1 MKITHARTRVLRTP
15 ADNPLVVGIP
25 QPGTREFV
33 TLELD
38 TDEGVQGIGLTFFG
52 GALTPAL
59 KQAVDDLTELIIGE
73 DPTPVEAIAAKLRR
87 AAGSAGPGG
96 IFTLA
101 LSAIDIALW
110 DIKGKVLN
118 QPVSSLLGGYRDRA
132 PTYASGAL
140 MRPFNIEYL
149 AEAGPRLVEMGFR
162 QMKTQL
168 GAEPSAAKAVERIRV
183 LREAIGDDIDLM
195 CDINQLWSVN
205 QAIDIGS
212 RLEPYHLFWL
222 EDVVAHDDYQGLAR
236 VADAL
241 TTPIC
246 AGEYHYGI
254 VPFRHMVEHR
264 SVDIVMV
271 DLLRVGG
278 ITQFRKVAGMAEA
291 FNLPVVSHLVPEIQ
305 VHTIS
310 AIPNGLTVEY
320 MPWTLRLYEET
331 PAIENGQILV
341 PQKPGL
347 GLQFSQDT
355 FRQYQIS

>member
-1 MKITHARTRVLRTP
+1 VGKI
-15 ADNPLVVGIP
+15 
-25 QPGTREFV
+25 Q
-33 TLELD
+33 
-38 TDEGVQGIGLTFFG
+38 
-52 GALTPAL
+52 
-59 KQAVDDLTELIIGE
+59 
-73 DPTPVEAIAAKLRR
+73 
-87 AAGSAGPGG
+87 
-96 IFTLA
+96 
-101 LSAIDIALW
+101 
-110 DIKGKVLN
+110 
-118 QPVSSLLGGYRDRA
+118 
-132 PTYASGAL
+132 
-140 MRPFNIEYL
+140 
-149 AEAGPRLVEMGFR
+149 
-162 QMKTQL
+162 
-168 GAEPSAAKAVERIRV
+168 V

-246 AGEYHYGI
+246 AGEYQYGI

-264 SVDIVMV
+264 SIDIVMI